1 MGKDLT
7 KYFQDRVIKVDRGG
21 PESSIGMLMDA
32 SEEYLCLLTEEDGI
46 VYHNTKHIKNF
57 TDNLKEQFK
66 FDVDVPKDFEF
77 KKAKNFKDLL
87 KSLKYRWV
95 NINRGGTESVE
106 GVLCEV
112 KNDLVCLVNNGEIV
126 RIAMSHIKNVSYGVK
141 IEKKAK
147 SEKHESRQKS
157 NDKSENNNNNTYC
170 SPQVTSQKLRQESN
184 DASENNNN
192 NTYCSPQVTS
202 QKLRQES
209 NDENENNN
217 NNTNNSPQGTSQILH
232 QESIDASENNNTNIN
247 SIPQGTSQISR
258 QESNDESENNNNN
271 TNNSPQGTSQI
282 LRQESNDESEHNNNN
297 TNNSPQGTWQKTSIE
312 NELDVSAL
320 LSSLFSLE
328 KILRRLNF

>member
-1 MGKDLT
+1 L
-7 KYFQDRVIKVDRGG
+7 
-21 PESSIGMLMDA
+21 
-32 SEEYLCLLTEEDGI
+32 
-46 VYHNTKHIKNF
+46 VYHNTKHIKSF

-147 SEKHESRQKS
+147 SEKYESRQKS
-157 NDKSENNNNNTYC
+157 NDK
-170 SPQVTSQKLRQESN
+170 
-184 DASENNNN
+184 SENNNN

-232 QESIDASENNNTNIN
+232 QESIDASENNNTNTN

-258 QESNDESENNNNN
+258 QESNDESENNN
-271 TNNSPQGTSQI
+271 T
-282 LRQESNDESEHNNNN
+282 N